1 MRKALKTVG
10 IVLLCI
16 IIIVGAALA
25 YLTITE
31 FRPNDVE
38 DISVTAGDTSAVLHT
53 GETLRVLAFNTGYAG
68 LDKTQDFFMD
78 GGTGVNPIGG
88 SAKVRENMAGILKAI
103 QEADAQIVLL
113 QEVDQSSSRSSRINE
128 ADYYQQNIGMNAAFA
143 VNYQCNFVP
152 YPLPPIG
159 KVKSGLL
166 TLTDYQ
172 PTQAQRQSLPVAFSW
187 PLRIANLKR
196 CLLVERIPVEGS
208 EHELVLINLHL
219 EAYDSDGQG
228 RVAQTRQLL
237 YFISQEYEK
246 GNYVIAGGDFNQS
259 FDETVHFG
267 GSWDGKWTPGALTQ
281 FELPQGVHFVY
292 DSALPTCRSLDQFYT
307 GDRDNHVFYLIDG
320 FIVTD
325 NVQVEDVHTIDLDFE
340 YSDHNPVLLQASLK

>member
-1 MRKALKTVG
+1 MRKALKIIG
-10 IVLLCI
+10 IALLCI
-16 IIIVGAALA
+16 IVIAGAALA

-31 FRPNDVE
+31 FCPGDVE
-38 DISVTAGDTSAVLHT
+38 DITVTAGDASAALRT
-53 GETLRVLAFNTGYAG
+53 GETLRVLTFNTGYAG

-88 SAKVRENMAGILKAI
+88 STKVRENMAGILKAI

-113 QEVDQSSSRSSRINE
+113 QEVDQSSSRSSLINE

-143 VNYQCNFVP
+143 INYQCNFVP

-166 TLTDYQ
+166 TLTAYQ

-237 YFISQEYEK
+237 DFINQEYEK

-259 FDETVHFG
+259 FDETVHLG
-267 GSWDGKWTPGALTQ
+267 GS
-281 FELPQGVHFVY
+281 
-292 DSALPTCRSLDQFYT
+292 
-307 GDRDNHVFYLIDG
+307 
-320 FIVTD
+320 
-325 NVQVEDVHTIDLDFE
+325 
-340 YSDHNPVLLQASLK
+340 